1 MINYEKLVSLIG
13 KEEYE
18 RYEQELR
25 REFKKLKFTDDFM
38 FGRLM
43 SDERICR
50 IVLEIFTGREIKDIQ
65 SIIDQR
71 TLRIT
76 SESKGV
82 RYDVYIET
90 DEYVND
96 IEMQQIDDKNT
107 INNLPRRSRFYQGL
121 LDLNVLKKGK
131 DYEELKDSYVI
142 FICTFDPFG
151 EGLCCYNY
159 ENTCRDGER
168 RFLEDGRNILFF
180 NTKGTIKNVSK
191 EVLAMLNYMETGEAT
206 DEITRYID
214 NEVEQMHFD
223 GAALADYLIRQMQQ
237 RERDMAAQQRGVE
250 QGIKQ
255 GMQEGMQQGIQQGI
269 QKGIE
274 KGRISMLKQLIES
287 GNISIETAAIQMGVT
302 VEEFKKMVKECR

>member
-82 RYDVYIET
+82 RYDVYVET

-96 IEMQQIDDKNT
+96 IEMQQADDKKT
-107 INNLPRRSRFYQGL
+107 ISNLPRRSRFYQGM
-121 LDLNVLKKGK
+121 LDINVLKKGK

-151 EGLCCYNY
+151 EGLSCYNY

-191 EVLAMLNYMETGEAT
+191 EVQAMLNYMETGEAT
-206 DEITRYID
+206 DETTRYID

-223 GAALADYLIRQMQQ
+223 GAAIADYLIRQMQQ
-237 RERDMAAQQRGVE
+237 RERDMAAQKRGIEQGME

-255 GMQEGMQQGIQQGI
+255 GIKQGMEQ
-269 QKGIE
+269 
-274 KGRISMLKQLIES
+274 GRISMLKQLVES
-287 GNISIETAAIQMGVT
+287 GDISLEKAAVQMGVT
-302 VEEFKKMVKECR
+302 VEEFENMIKE

>member
-71 TLRIT
+71 ALRIT

-90 DEYVND
+90 DGCVND
-96 IEMQQIDDKNT
+96 IEMQQVDDKK
-107 INNLPRRSRFYQGL
+107 IVSDLPRRSRFYQGM
-121 LDLNVLKKGK
+121 LDINVLKKG
-131 DYEELKDSYVI
+131 DGYNELKDSFVI

-168 RFLEDGRNILFF
+168 RFLGDGRNIVFF
-180 NTKGTIKNVSK
+180 NTKGTVKNVSK

-206 DEITRYID
+206 DETTRYID
-214 NEVEQMHFD
+214 NQ
-223 GAALADYLIRQMQQ
+223 
-237 RERDMAAQQRGVE
+237 
-250 QGIKQ
+250 
-255 GMQEGMQQGIQQGI
+255 
-269 QKGIE
+269 
-274 KGRISMLKQLIES
+274 
-287 GNISIETAAIQMGVT
+287 
-302 VEEFKKMVKECR
+302 VEEITL